1 MKLIEDIPQIKNEN
15 NLNVLNLNTEE
26 QENDSEEDIL
36 FDYERYNISS
46 IRKEVIKNIKSYNIC
61 EDVEM
66 NDEEVN
72 SNNYNY
78 YLAFGHFK

>member
-1 MKLIEDIPQIKNEN
+1 M
-15 NLNVLNLNTEE
+15 NLNTEE

-36 FDYERYNISS
+36 FYYKRYNISS

-66 NDEEVN
+66 DDEEVN
-72 SNNYNY
+72 SKNYNY
-78 YLAFGHFK
+78 YQAFEYFK

>member
-1 MKLIEDIPQIKNEN
+1 M
-15 NLNVLNLNTEE
+15 NLNTEE
-26 QENDSEEDIL
+26 KENVSEEDII

-66 NDEEVN
+66 DDEEVN
-72 SNNYNY
+72 SKNYNY